1 MTIEQTIAIPADRRL
16 VIEVPETFTSGTI
29 SVVLLD
35 ASKTV
40 PPEMLDA
47 EIIRRQREAAA
58 ADTELQEIVKQA
70 GERKVPVRFPD
81 PKTVAEAVKQA
92 KAKAADPNRLPISRF
107 FGRCPGLFGDI
118 DPIAYQRS
126 IRDEWDE

>member
-1 MTIEQTIAIPADRRL
+1 MTIEQTVTIPADRRL

-35 ASKTV
+35 A
-40 PPEMLDA
+40 PET
-47 EIIRRQREAAA
+47 AA

-92 KAKAADPNRLPISRF
+92 KAKVADPNRLPISRF
-107 FGRCPGLFGDI
+107 FGRCPGLFGDM

>member
-1 MTIEQTIAIPADRRL
+1 MTLQQTVTIPADRRL
-16 VIEVPETFTSGTI
+16 VIEVPETFTSSTI

-35 ASKTV
+35 APKTA
-40 PPEMLDA
+40 PPEMSDA

-58 ADTELQEIVKQA
+58 ADTELQEIIKQA
-70 GERKVPVRFPD
+70 E
-81 PKTVAEAVKQA
+81 
-92 KAKAADPNRLPISRF
+92 AKAADPNRLPISRF

-118 DPIAYQRS
+118 DPVAYQRS